1 MSDIGIVY
9 CVLGAVVV
17 LFVWNR
23 LPVEIVAIGAA
34 LTLAATGVLTV
45 DESLAGLGDQAV
57 IFIATLF
64 VVSEGLDATGVTTW
78 AGQRLIASVGESRPR
93 LIVLTMLLVAGLTA
107 LISVNGAVAALLPM
121 VVVIALRLGRA
132 PSQLLMPLAF
142 AAHAGSQL
150 ALTGSPVNILVSE
163 AADDV
168 SGTGF
173 GFVEFAIVGVP
184 LLAGTIAVVVLLG
197 TRLLPHRV
205 ADVLPPD
212 LSAHALTLVEQYSIP
227 DHIVHLRVP
236 EESPV
241 VGRRADDL
249 DLSGSSGVELLG
261 VQRRGADGHQHAM
274 LGGRIEAEDIVLL
287 DANRNDVAPL
297 VDRFGLD
304 ASVAPPL
311 PESHAPIVSRDHGL
325 VEVVVAPRSQLAGQV
340 IFPGML
346 TASGELVVLAVQR
359 KGNDLGPE
367 PVTLA
372 VGDTLLVQGTWKS
385 IEANV
390 VDTDILVVDDPDLVR
405 RQTVAFGSRAPHALA
420 VLGGM
425 VTLLATGAVAPAVAG
440 LLAALAM
447 VLLGVVDVHRAY
459 RAISWTT
466 VILVGAMI
474 PLSTAL
480 QKTGAAAQLAE
491 GLVDLVGDSPYLLLA
506 GLFLLTAVLGQLISN
521 TATALVV
528 IPIAVSAAAE
538 SNVSERPLLMGVCAA
553 ASAAFLTPVATPVN
567 LMVMGPGAYRFG
579 DYWKLGGVLLAW
591 FFVVVMIVVPLVW
604 RF

>member
-1 MSDIGIVY
+1 MSDIAIVY
-9 CVLGAVVV
+9 SVLGAVVV
-17 LFVWNR
+17 LFIWNR
-23 LPVEIVAIGAA
+23 LPVEIDAIGAA

-57 IFIATLF
+57 LFIAALF

-78 AGQRLIASVGESRPR
+78 AGQRLIESVGQSRTR
-93 LIVLTMLLVAGLTA
+93 LVVLTMLLVAGLTA

-150 ALTGSPVNILVSE
+150 ALTGSPVNILVAD
-163 AADDV
+163 AAEDV

-173 GFVEFAIVGVP
+173 GFIEFAIVGVP
-184 LLAGTIAVVVLLG
+184 LLAGTICVVVLFG
-197 TRLLPHRV
+197 SRLLPHRV
-205 ADVLPPD
+205 AEVLPPD

-227 DHIVHLRVP
+227 DRIVHLRVLAD
-236 EESPV
+236 SAV
-241 VGRRADDL
+241 VGRSAGEL
-249 DLSGSSGVELLG
+249 AVTAGSAAELLG
-261 VQRRGADGHQHAM
+261 VQRRGGDGHQHAM
-274 LGGRIEAEDIVLL
+274 LHGPIAAGDIVLFDGNADEIEAL
-287 DANRNDVAPL
+287 AVEL
-297 VDRFGLD
+297 GLD

-311 PESHAPIVSRDHGL
+311 PASHAPIVSREYGL
-325 VEVVVAPRSQLAGQV
+325 VELVVAPRSELAGQV

-346 TASGELVVLAVQR
+346 TASGEMVVLAVQR
-359 KGNDLGPE
+359 KGYDLGPE

-372 VGDTLLVQGTWKS
+372 VGDTLLVQGTWES

-390 VDTDILVVDDPDLVR
+390 VDTDVLVVDDPDLVR
-405 RQTVAFGSRAPHALA
+405 RQTVAFGARATQA
-420 VLGGM
+420 VVVLLGM
-425 VTLLATGAVAPAVAG
+425 VVLLATGAVAPAVAG
-440 LLAALAM
+440 ILAAAAM
-447 VLLGVVDVHRAY
+447 VVLRVVDVQQAY
-459 RAISWTT
+459 RSISWTT

-480 QKTGAAAQLAE
+480 QKTGAATQLAE
-491 GLVDLVGDSPYLLLA
+491 GLVDVVGDSPYLLLA

-528 IPIAVSAAAE
+528 IPIAVSAAAQAG
-538 SNVSERPLLMGVCAA
+538 VSERPLLMGVCAA

-591 FFVVVMIVVPLVW
+591 FFVVVMIIVPLVW
-604 RF
+604 QF